1 VRAKKRRLRRRD
13 IVKDAI
19 AGIVLGIES
28 VPDGLASGL
37 LAGVNPLAGLYAY
50 LYGMVG
56 AAVLTSSTFMAVQA
70 TGAMALVIQDAN
82 LETRPDP
89 DRALFT
95 LALMTGL
102 VMCIAGL
109 LKGGRLI
116 RFVPADVMTGFIT
129 AVGVNIILGQLSAFT
144 GYSGEGSNRVTR
156 SIDLLRHIP
165 QWSIPTVIVGAVTIL
180 TIVVL
185 QRTPVGGFGL
195 VIAVVVGSLTAAA
208 LNLWVDAR
216 VPLLGDIVVVPAGL
230 PLPTLPSIGDVPYLL
245 IPAVSLAL
253 VGLIQGAGV
262 SAGIPT
268 ASGRPANASRDFI
281 GQGVG
286 NIVSG
291 LFRGMPVGGSMSGS
305 SLLVTAGA
313 RSKLALFVAGVTMA
327 LVIVFASGI
336 VALTAMPALA
346 GLLMTIGYAAI
357 KPSRVYS
364 VVKSGILPTAVMTVT
379 FVLTLV
385 IPLQF
390 AVLAGVG
397 LGIILFVARQSNR
410 LRVRQVH
417 LDASGGMRES
427 DPPATV
433 GTREV
438 IVLQPYGSLF
448 FASAPSFERQLPS
461 VDKHTEGSVVII
473 RLRGTDEL
481 DLALIDSLRRYARS
495 LAAASSRLKLVIS
508 EAAVRQQLAASG
520 LLAELGEENVYQGTE
535 WIGKA
540 VQLAWADAQRSVA
553 RE

>member
-1 VRAKKRRLRRRD
+1 MRAKKRRLRRRD

-461 VDKHTEGSVVII
+461 VDEETEGSVVII